1 MTEKAQIVFNSPQVQ
16 NPNLRDSSSKIIFA
30 DHILSSQ
37 FLRDYADLEILRQ
50 IRPEDIE
57 DVSERYVP
65 LYSTERNSDTVKRV
79 DLSKYL
85 PVRECRTEDSLSAS
99 DPIKC
104 RRTDTANLQGL
115 PLYIISLVEHKTK
128 VEYNVVMQILRYMV
142 HIWEDYEK
150 EMDRMRPGIS
160 RRKGFRYPPILPMV
174 YYEGT
179 DRWTAPEDLADKI
192 YHGKLLGKYLPHF
205 RYQLVN
211 LHDFSNEELLE
222 RGDEISLAMLIN
234 KIQTFEDMSEFTG
247 LSEEK
252 LESILRNT
260 PEHLLETLANV
271 LRALLYHMNLSENEV
286 EGAVAKIKERKMGLL
301 FENAKLDILEE
312 RRKVEIERQKL
323 AQVQQEAARVQ
334 QEAEKAQQEAE
345 KAQQEA
351 EKAQQEAE
359 KAQQEAEK
367 AQQEAAQSQQR
378 AADLQKELQTA
389 QQDREAAQL
398 DQAIVCHILRMLR
411 QGNSDEEIT
420 QSIMQRFSLKR
431 EQAAEKLNL
440 AFGE

>member
-1 MTEKAQIVFNSPQVQ
+1 MTEKAQNVFNSPQVQ

-85 PVRECRTEDSLSAS
+85 SVRECRTEDSPPAS
-99 DPIKC
+99 DPIKY

-323 AQVQQEAARVQ
+323 AQVQQEVARAQ
-334 QEAEKAQQEAE
+334 QEAERAQQEAE

-351 EKAQQEAE
+351 EKAQQETV
-359 KAQQEAEK
+359 
-367 AQQEAAQSQQR
+367 QSQQR

>member
-1 MTEKAQIVFNSPQVQ
+1 
-16 NPNLRDSSSKIIFA
+16 
-30 DHILSSQ
+30 
-37 FLRDYADLEILRQ
+37 
-50 IRPEDIE
+50 
-57 DVSERYVP
+57 
-65 LYSTERNSDTVKRV
+65 
-79 DLSKYL
+79 
-85 PVRECRTEDSLSAS
+85 
-99 DPIKC
+99 
-104 RRTDTANLQGL
+104 
-115 PLYIISLVEHKTK
+115 
-128 VEYNVVMQILRYMV
+128 
-142 HIWEDYEK
+142 
-150 EMDRMRPGIS
+150 MRPGIS

-234 KIQTFEDMSEFTG
+234 KIQTFEDMSEFTS

-334 QEAEKAQQEAE
+334 QEAEKAQQETE
-345 KAQQEA
+345 KAQQET
-351 EKAQQEAE
+351 
-359 KAQQEAEK
+359 EK

>member
-323 AQVQQEAARVQ
+323 AQVQQEVARVQ
-334 QEAEKAQQEAE
+334 QEAERAQQEAERAQQEAE
-345 KAQQEA
+345 KAQQET
-351 EKAQQEAE
+351 
-359 KAQQEAEK
+359 EK

-440 AFGE
+440 

>member
-1 MTEKAQIVFNSPQVQ
+1 MTEKKQGKAMTRKTATGQADQKRDINSKSVLG
-16 NPNLRDSSSKIIFA
+16 NP
-30 DHILSSQ
+30 ILYAQ
-37 FLRDYADLEILRQ
+37 FLRDNIDIPCLKNVQ
-50 IRPEDIE
+50 PEDIE

-323 AQVQQEAARVQ
+323 AQVQQEVARVQ
-334 QEAEKAQQEAE
+334 QEAEKAQQET
-345 KAQQEA
+345 
-351 EKAQQEAE
+351 
-359 KAQQEAEK
+359 EK

-378 AADLQKELQTA
+378 AADSQKELQTA